1 MKYLNIFLRSIY
13 FFPIYFF
20 DYILSLYSKFLILFD
35 PSESECKL
43 EEIYF
48 KRIFK
53 KRGSGLRYKFKLD
66 YPPRLKQKIVFFTP
80 TKKASFRA
88 HSYLYKE
95 PETIKWID
103 KFGSKKKVFFDIGAN
118 VGTYS
123 LYYAKLFQSKLANV
137 FSFEPQSQ
145 NLILLNEN
153 VKLNCLQKKIVV
165 IPITLYLNNTI
176 TKFTTLDLFWPGISR
191 GTIRKNN
198 YSSFK
203 LFKKGSKIE
212 TLGLSFTIDFLVEN
226 RILPTPNLIK
236 VDVDGNEKEIIQG
249 AMKTLK
255 KTECQT
261 ILIEINSN
269 LNFIKN
275 TLSSLGFKEIPK
287 VGGGIVH

>member
-1 MKYLNIFLRSIY
+1 MKIFKFVLRSIY

-35 PSESECKL
+35 PTESECKL

-48 KRIFK
+48 ERIFK

-66 YPPRLKQKIVFFTP
+66 YSPKLQQKIIFFTP

-103 KFGSKKKVFFDIGAN
+103 QFGSKKKIFFDVGAN
-118 VGTYS
+118 VGVYS
-123 LYYAKLFQSKLANV
+123 LYYAKLFQNKVANV
-137 FSFEPQSQ
+137 YSFEPQSQ

-153 VKLNCLQKKIVV
+153 IKLNILNKKIVV
-165 IPITLYLNNTI
+165 ISNTLYLNNTI

>member
-1 MKYLNIFLRSIY
+1 MKIFKFVLRSIY

-35 PSESECKL
+35 PTESECKL

-48 KRIFK
+48 KRILK

-66 YPPRLKQKIVFFTP
+66 YSPRLKQKIVFFTP

-123 LYYAKLFQSKLANV
+123 LYYAKLFQSKVANV

-153 VKLNCLQKKIVV
+153 IKLNILNKKIVV
-165 IPITLYLNNTI
+165 ISNTLYLNNTI